1 MIDLS
6 KCPETR
12 ARRNSVWVHG
22 AEHGIRTEFWLW
34 INYERMRERACRGAD
49 IPLEA
54 FDRFYSGKPP
64 GDRVAGIAELD
75 KFAIPEQALPHP
87 EHCVKSDVVAWDWIA
102 DGEYINA
109 KFLEVYGIDLEME
122 NDMHWHRFLGLFGA
136 ILIDI
141 NGIIGARQ
149 HKSEDERDGDDTY
162 DRAMERQRD
171 AWWISGTKP
180 AKRAPRKK
188 R

>member
-6 KCPETR
+6 KSPEAR
-12 ARRNSVWVHG
+12 ARQDSVWVHG
-22 AEHGIRTEFWLW
+22 VEHVIRTEFWLW
-34 INYERMRERACRGAD
+34 INYERLRRETQPHGR
-49 IPLEA
+49 
-54 FDRFYSGKPP
+54 FDVFYAGKPP
-64 GDRVAGIAELD
+64 RDREAGVAELD
-75 KFAIPEQALPHP
+75 RFAIPEQALPHP
-87 EHCVKSDVVAWDWIA
+87 EHCGKSDVVAWDWIA
-102 DGEYINA
+102 DGEYVNA

-171 AWWISGTKP
+171 AWWIKGTKP
-180 AKRAPRKK
+180 AKRAPKRK